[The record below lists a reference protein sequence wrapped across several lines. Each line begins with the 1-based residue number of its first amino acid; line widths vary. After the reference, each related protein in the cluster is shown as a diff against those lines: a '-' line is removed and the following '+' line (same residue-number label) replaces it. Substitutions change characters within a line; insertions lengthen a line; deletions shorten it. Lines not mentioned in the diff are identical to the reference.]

1 MLRVHTPDLCC
12 DYTRLI
18 VLRQVDS
25 CGRNLAK
32 EKEYYRRYRVCKS
45 HAGASDVLLGGE
57 RKRYCQQCSVFHP
70 LADFDAEKR

>member
-1 MLRVHTPDLCC
+1 VLLLHTLRLHTVDCAG
-12 DYTRLI
+12 
-18 VLRQVDS
+18 QVDS